1 MVLKI
6 KSNLHITKDTETN

>member
-6 KSNLHITKDTETN
+6 KSTLHITKDTETN